1 MTTVT
6 LTKKITKGD
15 ELIVVPKRAY
25 EEMERVYRR
34 IKAKT
39 SDEIWQEME
48 AEADADIKAG
58 RVSKPIRTKR
68 ELKKYLAGLRR
79 P

>member
-6 LTKKITKGD
+6 LSKKITKGE

-34 IKAKT
+34 FKTRT
-39 SDEIWQEME
+39 SDEIWREME

-58 RVSKPIRTKR
+58 RVSKAIRTTR
-68 ELKKYLAGLRR
+68 ELKKYLEGLRR
-79 P
+79 A